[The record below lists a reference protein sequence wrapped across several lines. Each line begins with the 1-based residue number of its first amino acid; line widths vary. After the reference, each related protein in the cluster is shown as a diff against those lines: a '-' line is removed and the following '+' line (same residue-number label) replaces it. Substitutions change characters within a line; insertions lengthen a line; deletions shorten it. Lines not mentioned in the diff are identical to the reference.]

1 MGAGGLNS
9 RGIILQGPFGSLT
22 NQRKTAPSLLHPL
35 WPWLSHLT
43 GEGLSPGY
51 EGTPRPQLVQTLE
64 DFPGVW
70 VWGAPL
76 GPGQKREGVCRGDP
90 WGPGRGM
97 VLAGTPATV
106 SF

>member
-9 RGIILQGPFGSLT
+9 RGIILQGRFQSLT

-43 GEGLSPGY
+43 EGLSPNY
-51 EGTPRPQLVQTLE
+51 KSSLHPQLFQTLE
-64 DFPGVW
+64 HFPGVG
-70 VWGAPL
+70 VCGTPL
-76 GPGQKREGVCRGDP
+76 GPGQKHEGVCGGDP
-90 WGPGRGM
+90 WGPGGGM
-97 VLAGTPATV
+97 VLAGPPATV